1 MVYQLKKKW
10 YMSLRFKD
18 KIDLKNLIYKNKT
31 EGMNSK
37 HFRGYRN
44 SVKLFKN
51 LRNEDLKPKEVFKK
65 KSMFKSHQI
74 EIKAG
79 KYKSEERISALKTIN
94 HFLDLRKEVI
104 KFFIDY
110 SFCCLQLNTKENME
124 KDSRY

>member
-1 MVYQLKKKW
+1 
-10 YMSLRFKD
+10 
-18 KIDLKNLIYKNKT
+18 
-31 EGMNSK
+31 MNSK

-79 KYKSEERISALKTIN
+79 KYKSEERISALKLLII
-94 HFLDLRKEVI
+94 FLI
-104 KFFIDY
+104 Y
-110 SFCCLQLNTKENME
+110 E
-124 KDSRY
+124 KKLSNFL